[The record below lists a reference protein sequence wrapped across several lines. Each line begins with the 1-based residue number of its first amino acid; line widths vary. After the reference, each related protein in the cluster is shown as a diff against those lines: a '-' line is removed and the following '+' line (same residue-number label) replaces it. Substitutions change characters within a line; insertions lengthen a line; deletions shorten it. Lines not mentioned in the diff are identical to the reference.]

1 MHLLEK
7 RRGGM
12 VLELEKRRG
21 VFFFFFYTFEVSFSS
36 SLYRFALGGEERE
49 REGFRVQTFSCLL
62 SVSI

>member
-21 VFFFFFYTFEVSFSS
+21 VFSFFYTFEVSFSS

-49 REGFRVQTFSCLL
+49 REGFRVQTFSCFL